1 MAMLFVTSEPAA
13 AAPIAL
19 TASQFAADPS
29 LYQAVAAQAAAMF
42 YGALPP
48 EINSA
53 RMYAG
58 PGRYH
63 GIWGL
68 AGAVAAVVAPI
79 LASYSLMHGGRPLV
93 AATTVLTGF
102 IGAALCVPLARALAG
117 RTDTTS

>member
-1 MAMLFVTSEPAA
+1 MDFG
-13 AAPIAL
+13 AL
-19 TASQFAADPS
+19 T
-29 LYQAVAAQAAAMF
+29 
-42 YGALPP
+42 P

-58 PGRYH
+58 PGATTEYGDWRVR
-63 GIWGL
+63 L
-68 AGAVAAVVAPI
+68 RAVVAPI

-93 AATTVLTGF
+93 AATTVLTGL